1 MVYWWFKTKN
11 IKESMKKILI
21 TRKLIL
27 SSEKR
32 ASELFDVKLNKEDKL
47 LTKEELIKES
57 NDCDGILSSLTEKID
72 SDIISKLSSKVK
84 IISNFAVGYGNID
97 INAAKE
103 RNIVVTNTPDVLT
116 DATAEI
122 AMLILLGAARRAK
135 EGIEWVNKKNWKWS
149 ADFLMGKQ
157 LTGARLGILGMGRI
171 GRAVA
176 DKARSF
182 GMIIHYHNRSQL
194 DKNLE
199 KGAIYH
205 NSLESL
211 FSVSDF
217 FSINCPATKETKHII
232 NKKTLKYFP
241 DGAVLS
247 NSARG
252 DMIDDEAM
260 VESLKNGKI
269 YSLGL
274 DVYNGEPNIHP
285 DYLTL
290 PNVFVLPHL
299 GSATR
304 KTRTA
309 MADLAVDNIY
319 EFFKKGKCKNRIN

>member
-1 MVYWWFKTKN
+1 
-11 IKESMKKILI
+11 MKKILI
-21 TRKLIL
+21 TRKLL
-27 SSEKR
+27 SPSEEYAKKI
-32 ASELFDVKLNKEDKL
+32 FDVKLNKKDQIITQQDLVKS
-47 LTKEELIKES
+47 S

-72 SDIISKLSSKVK
+72 ASIIAKLSDKVK

-97 INAAKE
+97 LEAAKK
-103 RNIVVTNTPDVLT
+103 RNIAVTNTPDVLT

-122 AMLILLGAARRAK
+122 AILILLGAARRAK
-135 EGIEWVNKKNWKWS
+135 EGIEWANKKNWKWS

-176 DKARSF
+176 SIAKSF
-182 GMIIHYHNRSQL
+182 GMVIHYHNRSQL

-199 KGAIYH
+199 NGANYH

-211 FSVSDF
+211 LSVSNF

-232 NKKTLKYFP
+232 NKKTLNYFP

-252 DMIDDEAM
+252 DMIEDNAM

-269 YSLGL
+269 YSLGI
-274 DVYNGEPNIHP
+274 DVYNGEPEIHP
-285 DYLTL
+285 EYLTL

-299 GSATR
+299 GSATID
-304 KTRTA
+304 TRTA
-309 MADLAVDNIY
+309 MGNLAVYNLE
-319 EFFKKGKCKNRIN
+319 EFFKTGTCKNIVN

>member
-1 MVYWWFKTKN
+1 
-11 IKESMKKILI
+11 MKKILI
-21 TRKLIL
+21 TRKLIA

-32 ASELFDVKLNKEDKL
+32 ASELFDVKLNKEDEL

-57 NDCDGILSSLTEKID
+57 NGCDGILSSLTEKFD
-72 SDIISKLSSKVK
+72 SDLISKLPGTIK
-84 IISNFAVGYGNID
+84 IISNFAVGFGNID
-97 INAAKE
+97 ITAAKK
-103 RNIVVTNTPDVLT
+103 RNIIVTNTPDVLT

-122 AMLILLGAARRAK
+122 AMLVLLGAARRAK
-135 EGIEWVNKKNWKWS
+135 EGMDWVNKKNWKWS

-157 LTGARLGILGMGRI
+157 LSGERLGILGMGRI

-176 DKARSF
+176 DRARSF
-182 GMIIHYHNRSQL
+182 GMKIHYYNRSRL

-199 KGAIYH
+199 KDATYH
-205 NSLESL
+205 DTLESL
-211 FSVSDF
+211 LSVSDF

-232 NKKTLKYFP
+232 NKNTLKHFP

-252 DMIDDEAM
+252 DMIDDDAM
-260 VESLKNGKI
+260 VEALKNGKI

-285 DYLTL
+285 EYLSL
-290 PNVFVLPHL
+290 PNVYVLPHL
-299 GSATR
+299 GSATK

-309 MADLAVDNIY
+309 MADLAVDNIH
-319 EFFKKGKCKNRIN
+319 EFFKNGNCKNSVN